1 MKTKRHAFSH
11 EKKEPNGGA
20 RPMRWQQHRTQKNAA
35 RVNKLSRNE
44 ASTGLSLE
52 WDPTRSTWE
61 KERGKKQQQ
70 QQPTQTKPNR
80 RRKNRFNELLTIS
93 IYVWSSRSLYL
104 FLSASLLDCP
114 STRMSCAE
122 KKQHRKLIPFF
133 LQCALLSL
141 AKIVDV
147 WQNTTR
153 DWYQKFRI
161 NILSFRVYTTYVHN
175 CIDSILSY

>member
-122 KKQHRKLIPFF
+122 KKTTSKADSLLFAVRSFVSRQNSGCMTKYAKYNKGLISKVQDQH
-133 LQCALLSL
+133 
-141 AKIVDV
+141 IVISS
-147 WQNTTR
+147 R
-153 DWYQKFRI
+153 Y
-161 NILSFRVYTTYVHN
+161 NI
-175 CIDSILSY
+175 CP